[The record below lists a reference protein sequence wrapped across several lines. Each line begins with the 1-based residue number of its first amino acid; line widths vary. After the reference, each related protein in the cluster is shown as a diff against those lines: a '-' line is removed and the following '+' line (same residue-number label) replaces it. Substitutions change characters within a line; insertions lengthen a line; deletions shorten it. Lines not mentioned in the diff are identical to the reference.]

1 MMTSLEKL
9 CLKSPI
15 YHFRIHAVTI
25 GLTKEY
31 LLTHC
36 QTFIKELG
44 LQDVNAED
52 ILDIVEGYIGERY
65 GTATEEVLGD
75 YKNTSRV

>member
-1 MMTSLEKL
+1 MMNQSRKVVP
-9 CLKSPI
+9 KSPI

-52 ILDIVEGYIGERY
+52 ILDIVEGYIGQRY

-75 YKNTSRV
+75 YKNLS